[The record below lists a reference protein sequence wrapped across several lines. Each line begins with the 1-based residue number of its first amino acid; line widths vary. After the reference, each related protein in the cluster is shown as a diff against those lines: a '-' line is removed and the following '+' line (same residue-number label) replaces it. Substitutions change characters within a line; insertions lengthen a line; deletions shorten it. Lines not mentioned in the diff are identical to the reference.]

1 MDEIGVR
8 TLKATLSAVLREV
21 SQGRRVRITARG
33 RAVADLVPPA
43 SAGEEETLRS
53 LVSAGRIRAPSRSH
67 PKQAPELVEPRTS
80 ASDLV
85 LEDREAER

>member
-43 SAGEEETLRS
+43 SAGEDEALSS
-53 LVSAGRIRAPSRSH
+53 LVSAGRVSPPARPR
-67 PKQAPELVEPRTS
+67 PKQPPQLVPPRTP